1 METLKIKPGSF
12 LLWKEHSRITK
23 LFSKLFHKELPYNNF
38 SFFLREIELC
48 FPITKGNNNYDKL
61 IILEPKEDYTKEEIN
76 LLNSLVIFDA
86 NDYFDTV
93 KIFILLISIIYFI
106 TFIQSYF
113 PLEKIRVYLSGKS
126 KIVGHILAGIFG
138 IITPFCSCSAIPLF
152 LGFLQ
157 ARIPLGVAFTYLV
170 SAPLSDPVVFALL
183 ASIFGFKVAILY
195 VVFGVII
202 SIIAGLIIGAMKME
216 KEVLIEVKP
225 LDNISYTDDKTL
237 FKHRAK
243 ESWYYSID
251 IFKKIYLYIIIGV
264 GVGAFIHGYIPAD
277 FIAKYAGGDVWYAP
291 IIAVLAGIPM
301 YSNEL
306 GVLPIIEVLTQKG
319 VLIGTAIS
327 FMMAVV
333 ALSLPEAMILKRIL
347 SIKLITIFF
356 SIVGFS
362 ILIVGY
368 LLNYLV
374 G

>member
-1 METLKIKPGSF
+1 MFTWLENLASMFTFDILDIEKNSHFGEA
-12 LLWKEHSRITK
+12 L
-23 LFSKLFHKELPYNNF
+23 NF
-38 SFFLREIELC
+38 FI
-48 FPITKGNNNYDKL
+48 YDT
-61 IILEPKEDYTKEEIN
+61 I
-76 LLNSLVIFDA
+76 
-86 NDYFDTV
+86 
-93 KIFILLISIIYFI
+93 KIFILLVTIIYLV
-106 TFIQSYF
+106 TLLRSYF
-113 PLEKIRVYLSGKS
+113 PIEKVRDYLSGKN
-126 KIVGHILAGIFG
+126 KIVGHIMAAVFG
-138 IITPFCSCSAIPLF
+138 VLTPFCSCSAIPLF

-157 ARIPLGVAFTYLV
+157 ARIPLGVAFSYLV

-183 ASIFGFKVAILY
+183 ISMFSWKIAVLY
-195 VVFGVII
+195 VAFGVII
-202 SIIAGLIIGAMKME
+202 SIVVGLIIGAMNME

-225 LDNISYTDDKTL
+225 LANISYTEDGTL
-237 FKHRAK
+237 FKHRIK
-243 ESWYYSID
+243 ESWDYSVD

-264 GVGAFIHGYIPAD
+264 GVGAFIHGFIPED
-277 FIAKYAGGDVWYAP
+277 FISKYAGGDVWYAP
-291 IIAVLAGIPM
+291 IIAVIAGIPM

-306 GVLPIIEVLTQKG
+306 GILPIIEVLTQKG

-347 SIKLITIFF
+347 SVKLIAIFF